1 MWSIFMSDRDID
13 QAVDAVSLQIHD
25 STLGVNS
32 AFGTNTDSEE
42 NDDA

>member
-1 MWSIFMSDRDID
+1 MSDRDIE

-25 STLGVNS
+25 SALK
-32 AFGTNTDSEE
+32 ANTDSEE